1 MISTTRSPP
10 SASPNLPPKRQVAI
24 LATIGV
30 VLVALLFGLPALL
43 SLLTPKPPPPPAAP
57 PAGTFIVTPEQ
68 MAALK
73 VAPVQALGFRPGVET
88 EGKVATN
95 DDRTTQVFSPYSGRA
110 IQVMAKIGDVVHAG
124 QPLFAVEASEFA
136 QGQSDLAG
144 AAAQLKIAKAAEAR
158 QRELYSAN
166 GAALK
171 DYMQSQADLV
181 NAQAALAAVR
191 NRLKILGQTDAQ
203 IKALENRPQDQT
215 ETAQSI
221 VTSPIDGVVTQRSIG
236 VGQNIGSVTNGGPSP
251 AFVVS
256 NLSTVWLVGNLR
268 EIDADRAKVGQAV
281 EVRVAA
287 LPDRVF
293 TAKVD
298 YVSPSVDPVSRRVT
312 VRAVVSN
319 PDGQLKPE
327 MFASFSLFTGTETKS
342 VGVPEQAVIYEG
354 SEARVWV
361 ARSATLLELRN
372 ITTGQTQNGMVQ
384 VTSGLAQGDK
394 VVTSGALFID
404 RASKGD

>member
-1 MISTTRSPP
+1 MISTTRPPP

-144 AAAQLKIAKAAEAR
+144 AVAQLKIAKAAEAR

-203 IKALENRPQDQT
+203 IKALENRPQDKS

-221 VTSPIDGVVTQRSIG
+221 VTSPIEGVVTQRSIG
-236 VGQNIGSVTNGGPSP
+236 VGQNIGSVTNGGASP

-256 NLSTVWLVGNLR
+256 NLSTVWLIGNLR
-268 EIDADRAKVGQAV
+268 EVDASRAQVGQAV

-384 VTSGLAQGDK
+384 VTSGLSQGDK

>member
-1 MISTTRSPP
+1 MPTG
-10 SASPNLPPKRQVAI
+10 RQITI
-24 LATIGV
+24 LVTVGV
-30 VLVALLFGLPALL
+30 VVIALLFGLPALL
-43 SLLTPKPPPPPAAP
+43 SLMAPKPPPPPAAP
-57 PAGTFIVTPEQ
+57 PAGTFLVTPEQ

-73 VAPVQALGFRPGVET
+73 VMPVQAIGFRPGLET

-110 IQVMAKIGDVVHAG
+110 LQVMAKIGDVVHAG

-144 AAAQLKIAKAAEAR
+144 AVAQLKVAKAAEAR

-203 IKALENRPQDQT
+203 IKALENRPQGKT

-221 VTSPIDGVVTQRSIG
+221 VTSPIEGVVTQRSIG
-236 VGQNIGSVTNGGPSP
+236 VGQNIGSVTNGGASP

-256 NLSTVWLVGNLR
+256 NLSTVWLIGNLR
-268 EIDADRAKVGQAV
+268 EVDASRAQVGQAV

>member
-1 MISTTRSPP
+1 MNTTTRSSPGG
-10 SASPNLPPKRQVAI
+10 SPNLPTGRQITI
-24 LATIGV
+24 LATVGV
-30 VLVALLFGLPALL
+30 VVMALLFGLPALL
-43 SLLTPKPPPPPAAP
+43 SLMAPKPPPPPAAP

-73 VAPVQALGFRPGVET
+73 VTPVQAFGFRPGVET

-256 NLSTVWLVGNLR
+256 NLSTVWLIGNLR
-268 EIDADRAKVGQAV
+268 EVDASRAQVGQAV
-281 EVRVAA
+281 EVRVSA

>member
-1 MISTTRSPP
+1 MPTG
-10 SASPNLPPKRQVAI
+10 RQITI
-24 LATIGV
+24 LVTVGV
-30 VLVALLFGLPALL
+30 VVIALLFGLPALL
-43 SLLTPKPPPPPAAP
+43 SLMAPKPPPPPAAP
-57 PAGTFIVTPEQ
+57 PAGTFLVTPEQ

-73 VAPVQALGFRPGVET
+73 VMPVQAIGFRPGLET

-110 IQVMAKIGDVVHAG
+110 LQVMAKIGDVVHAG

-144 AAAQLKIAKAAEAR
+144 AVAQLKVAKAAEAR

-203 IKALENRPQDQT
+203 IKALENRPQEKT

-236 VGQNIGSVTNGGPSP
+236 VGQNIGSVTNGGASP

-256 NLSTVWLVGNLR
+256 NLSTVWLIGNLR
-268 EIDADRAKVGQAV
+268 EVDASRAQVGQAV

>member
-144 AAAQLKIAKAAEAR
+144 AVAQLKIAKAAEAR
-158 QRELYSAN
+158 QRELYTAN

-256 NLSTVWLVGNLR
+256 NLSTVWLIGNLR
-268 EIDADRAKVGQAV
+268 EVDASRAQVGQAV
-281 EVRVAA
+281 EVRVSA

>member
-1 MISTTRSPP
+1 MNTTTRSSPGG
-10 SASPNLPPKRQVAI
+10 SPNLPTGRQITI
-24 LATIGV
+24 LATVGV
-30 VLVALLFGLPALL
+30 VVMALLFGLPALL
-43 SLLTPKPPPPPAAP
+43 SLMAPKPPPPPAAP

-73 VAPVQALGFRPGVET
+73 VTPVQAFGFRPGVET

-144 AAAQLKIAKAAEAR
+144 AVAQLKIAKAAEAR
-158 QRELYSAN
+158 QRELYTAN

-203 IKALENRPQDQT
+203 IKTLENRPQDKT

-221 VTSPIDGVVTQRSIG
+221 VTSPIEGVVTQRSIG
-236 VGQNIGSVTNGGPSP
+236 VGQNIGSVTNGGASP

-312 VRAVVSN
+312 IRAVVSN
-319 PDGQLKPE
+319 PGGQLKPE
-327 MFASFSLFTGTETKS
+327 MFASFSLFTGDEARS
-342 VGVPEQAVIYEG
+342 LGVPEQAVIYEG

-384 VTSGLAQGDK
+384 VTSGLSPGDK

>member
-215 ETAQSI
+215 ET
-221 VTSPIDGVVTQRSIG
+221 DGPHQPG
-236 VGQNIGSVTNGGPSP
+236 
-251 AFVVS
+251 
-256 NLSTVWLVGNLR
+256 
-268 EIDADRAKVGQAV
+268 K
-281 EVRVAA
+281 
-287 LPDRVF
+287 
-293 TAKVD
+293 
-298 YVSPSVDPVSRRVT
+298 
-312 VRAVVSN
+312 
-319 PDGQLKPE
+319 
-327 MFASFSLFTGTETKS
+327 
-342 VGVPEQAVIYEG
+342 
-354 SEARVWV
+354 
-361 ARSATLLELRN
+361 
-372 ITTGQTQNGMVQ
+372 
-384 VTSGLAQGDK
+384 
-394 VVTSGALFID
+394 
-404 RASKGD
+404 